1 MRKREGNKEKGILD
15 ASIKIFAQLGYHR
28 AKMTSIAEQAGIA
41 TGSVYLYFK
50 NKEAILLTI
59 FEQLWV
65 GLTDNLRS
73 TVKQTDID
81 PSKKLDIVID
91 HFFDIFIKNP
101 SLASVF
107 VNEQHHLIKEK
118 RGNVAKHYNDFLDL
132 AEEIIREGV
141 QRKIF
146 NPEVDIKLFRQ
157 FITGGLR
164 SVLSHWSQQSHS
176 LQLQRVR
183 QNVKFFIKHG
193 LL

>member
-1 MRKREGNKEKGILD
+1 
-15 ASIKIFAQLGYHR
+15 
-28 AKMTSIAEQAGIA
+28 
-41 TGSVYLYFK
+41 
-50 NKEAILLTI
+50 
-59 FEQLWV
+59 
-65 GLTDNLRS
+65 
-73 TVKQTDID
+73 
-81 PSKKLDIVID
+81 VID

-118 RGNVAKHYNDFLDL
+118 RGNVAEHYNDFLDL

-146 NPEVDIKLFRQ
+146 NPDVDIKLFRQ

-176 LQLQRVR
+176 LPLQRVR

>member
-1 MRKREGNKEKGILD
+1 MRKREGNKEKAILD
-15 ASIKIFAQLGYHR
+15 ASVKIFAQHGYHR
-28 AKMTSIAEQAGIA
+28 AKISSIAEQAGIA

-50 NKEAILLTI
+50 NKETILLTI
-59 FEQLWV
+59 FDRLWI

-81 PSKKLDIVID
+81 PSKKLDLVID
-91 HFFDIFIKNP
+91 QFFDNFITNP

-107 VNEQHHLIKEK
+107 VNEQHHLIKDR

-141 QRKIF
+141 QKKIF
-146 NPEVDIKLFRQ
+146 NPDVDIKLFRL

-164 SVLSHWSQQSHS
+164 SVLLLWSQQSHS
-176 LQLQRVR
+176 LSLQRVR